1 MGKIFLKSVVP
12 VCCALLAACAVIT
25 VNVYFPE
32 KDVKQAYKSLDDM
45 LLNQGGKKA
54 PTENAAPEGEPKP
67 SDVEPKTPEEKPTSF
82 LEDNHFFGVS
92 LVKEAYAE
100 EDLSKKLAEEL
111 SQMPDVQKAYAD
123 IRSRIP
129 QLRALFESGAIGEG
143 NTGSLVVLDKAKLG
157 DNQAVVDAVNSARK
171 TVISAMAKATLKI
184 TNQPVNS
191 ETLKK
196 ALLDSAKTFAS
207 VRQDK
212 AKPGWYVQ
220 LSNGRWVQK

>member
-12 VCCALLAACAVIT
+12 VLCALLASCAFIT

-45 LLNQGGKKA
+45 LLNQGGKKT

-67 SDVEPKTPEEKPTSF
+67 SEEKPTSF
-82 LEDNHFFGVS
+82 LENNGFFDVS

-157 DNQAVVDAVNSARK
+157 DNQAVVDAVNGARK

-184 TNQPVNS
+184 TNQPVNPG
-191 ETLKK
+191 TLKK

>member
-12 VCCALLAACAVIT
+12 VLCALLAACAFIT

-54 PTENAAPEGEPKP
+54 PTENVAPEGEPKP
-67 SDVEPKTPEEKPTSF
+67 SEVKPTSL
-82 LEDNHFFGVS
+82 LENNRLFSVS
-92 LVKEAYAE
+92 LVREAYAE
-100 EDLSKKLAEEL
+100 EDRGKALAQEL
-111 SQMPDVQKAYAD
+111 AQMPEVQKAYAD

-129 QLRALFESGAIGEG
+129 QLRALFDSGAIGEG

-157 DNQAVVDAVNSARK
+157 DNQGVVDAVNNARK

-184 TNQPVNS
+184 TGQPQNA
-191 ETLKK
+191 ETLHK
-196 ALLDSAKTFAS
+196 AMLDSAKTFAS
-207 VRQDK
+207 VRQEK
-212 AKPGWYVQ
+212 AKPGWYIQ

>member
-1 MGKIFLKSVVP
+1 MGRVFLKSVVP
-12 VCCALLAACAVIT
+12 VICAMLAACAFIT

-54 PTENAAPEGEPKP
+54 PTENAVPEGEPKP
-67 SDVEPKTPEEKPTSF
+67 SEEKPTSL
-82 LEDNHFFGVS
+82 LENGHHFGVS
-92 LVKEAYAE
+92 LVREAYAE

-111 SQMPDVQKAYAD
+111 AQMPEVQNAYAD

-129 QLRALFESGAIGEG
+129 QLHALFGSGAIGEG
-143 NTGSLVVLDKAKLG
+143 NSGNLVVLDKAKLAG
-157 DNQAVVDAVNSARK
+157 NQEVVDAVNNDRRIII
-171 TVISAMAKATLKI
+171 TAMAKATLKI
-184 TNQPVNS
+184 TGQPVNAD
-191 ETLKK
+191 TLKK

-212 AKPGWYVQ
+212 VKPGWFIQ
-220 LSNGRWVQK
+220 LPNGRWVQK